1 MIQQKIRMP
10 RQNLKS
16 RAFAAALL
24 SIAFGA
30 ACAAAHAE
38 SGDDPTGVSRPDE
51 PGESDSAGGGLLADI
66 KAYYTAPL
74 HWSEGEWVAF
84 AGVLAAVGASHA
96 FDSRVRT
103 HFVHELG
110 PSDVNDTKDLQDAIP
125 TVAVFLGTWG
135 YASLIDDSSGRRETW
150 TMFEAAALSGVT
162 AYALKYAVDREG
174 PNQTSDPN
182 AWHEGGG
189 SFPSLHAT
197 VAFAVGTVLAESGND
212 EYRWL
217 RRLLGYG
224 LGLATDYQRLR
235 HNAHWLS
242 DVVAGSALGA
252 ASAGFSMNR
261 NYSLNER
268 VHLTL
273 LPAPGGAV
281 LSCRVNLP

>member
-1 MIQQKIRMP
+1 MAAGS
-10 RQNLKS
+10 LKS
-16 RAFAAALL
+16 RALAAVLLGSALAAA
-24 SIAFGA
+24 
-30 ACAAAHAE
+30 CEVAHAE
-38 SGDDPTGVSRPDE
+38 SADDPTGVSRPDDT
-51 PGESDSAGGGLLADI
+51 GAADSAGGSVLSDI

-74 HWSEGEWVAF
+74 HWSEDEWITL
-84 AGVLAAVGASHA
+84 GSVLAAVAAAHSLDG
-96 FDSRVRT
+96 RIRT

-125 TVAVFLGTWG
+125 TAAVLLGTLG
-135 YASLIDDSSGRRETW
+135 YASLIDDPNGRRESW

-162 AYALKYAVDREG
+162 AYALKYAIDREG
-174 PNQTSDPN
+174 PDETSDAN
-182 AWHEGGG
+182 AWHKGGG

-224 LGLATDYQRLR
+224 VGLATDYQRLR

-242 DVVAGSALGA
+242 DVVAGSALGV
-252 ASAGFSMNR
+252 ASASFSMNH
-261 NYSLNER
+261 NYNLNER

-273 LPAPGGAV
+273 LPAPGGAM
-281 LSCRVNLP
+281 LSCRINLP